1 MDRWKHYFEGLT
13 EIGQEI
19 EEETQFEKENIVQL
33 VKREQDKMK

>member
-1 MDRWKHYFEGLT
+1 MDRWKQYFEGLT

-19 EEETQFEKENIVQL
+19 EEEIQFEKENIVQL